1 MHVKLLWAANSLMTH
16 GDVWT
21 GLACLKANPRVKNFR
36 RFGKGKGA
44 YVSVVGWAESK
55 AAFESKVKRHAEG
68 MDCILVD
75 LEKVELLEQRMNTPD
90 FPEELITMR
99 ETANRQ
105 PDDTMFGTFHIWH
118 QEDAN

>member
-1 MHVKLLWAANSLMTH
+1 MRSIRTIKGKAATNEHIFS
-16 GDVWT
+16 
-21 GLACLKANPRVKNFR
+21 GLACLKANTQVKNFR

-44 YVSVVGWAESK
+44 YVNVVSWAKSRSEFERKVERHVESL
-55 AAFESKVKRHAEG
+55 
-68 MDCILVD
+68 DCILVE
-75 LEKVELLEQRMNTPD
+75 LEDVQLLEARVARDD

-105 PDDTMFGTFHIWH
+105 REDTVWGKFHIWL